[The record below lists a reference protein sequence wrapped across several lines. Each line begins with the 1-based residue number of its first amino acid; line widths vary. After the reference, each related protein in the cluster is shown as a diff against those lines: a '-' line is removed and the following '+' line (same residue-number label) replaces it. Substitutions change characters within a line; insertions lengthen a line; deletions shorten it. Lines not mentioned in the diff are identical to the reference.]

1 MHFLILIGKES
12 FHLEPCK
19 KVFTAASF
27 QCLAPS
33 LCATRHLEQ
42 KLPLSE
48 DTTLPQTC
56 CSDNEPSR
64 KRPRGSNSSQKF
76 IRRISYLISKQTCHF
91 SQGRKEGRDQHT
103 FSCTARQHFRPISR
117 KARHIIGSEQTS
129 QREMRRPRPL
139 YKHTRNE
146 KKRRQGKY
154 F

>member
-1 MHFLILIGKES
+1 M
-12 FHLEPCK
+12 EPCT

-27 QCLAPS
+27 QYLAPS
-33 LCATRHLEQ
+33 LCATRHVEQ

-48 DTTLPQTC
+48 DTPLPQPC

-64 KRPRGSNSSQKF
+64 KLPRGSSSSQKF
-76 IRRISYLISKQTCHF
+76 IRRTSYLISKQTCHF
-91 SQGRKEGRDQHT
+91 SQGRKEGRKEGRNQHT
-103 FSCTARQHFRPISR
+103 FSCSARQLFRPISR

-129 QREMRRPRPL
+129 QREIRRPRPL
-139 YKHTRNE
+139 HKHTRNE